1 MLPVVQETN
10 EWMVQI
16 AAGSQ
21 SAFKLLYN
29 NYKEQVYH
37 TANRVLQSQEMA
49 MDALQEIFIK
59 IWMNREQLPEL
70 ENFPAWLNR
79 VTRNHLYDKLRTQAS
94 NISSLNFIQEEGWES
109 YADATYT
116 EAEFKELLLLVEQA
130 QQQLSPQQQKVF
142 NLSRLQGLKHKEIAS
157 EMGLSVETVKK
168 YIMDALQKMRIF
180 LQQHGKQVSVILLLQ
195 LLHQN
200 N

>member
-1 MLPVVQETN
+1 MLSVVQETN

-16 AAGSQ
+16 AAGSP

-29 NYKEQVYH
+29 NYKEQVYQ
-37 TANRVLQSQEMA
+37 TACRVLQSQELA

-59 IWMNREQLPEL
+59 IWMNREQLPQL

-79 VTRNHLYDKLRTQAS
+79 ITRNHLYDKLRSPAPD
-94 NISSLNFIQEEGWES
+94 ISSLNFIKEEGWEN

-116 EAEFKELLLLVEQA
+116 AAEFKELLILVEQA
-130 QQQLSPQQQKVF
+130 TRQLSPQQQKVF
-142 NLSRLQGLKHKEIAS
+142 DLSRLQGLKHKEIAA

-168 YIMDALQKMRIF
+168 YIMDAMQKMRTF
-180 LQQHGKQVSVILLLQ
+180 LLQHGKQVSVIILLQ
-195 LLHQN
+195 LLQSK
-200 N
+200 